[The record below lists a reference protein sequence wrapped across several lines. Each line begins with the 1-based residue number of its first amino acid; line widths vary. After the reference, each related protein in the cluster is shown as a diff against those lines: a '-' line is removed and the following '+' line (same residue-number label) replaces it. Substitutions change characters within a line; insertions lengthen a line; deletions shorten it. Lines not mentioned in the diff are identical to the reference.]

1 MKISF
6 SKAMTVVSV
15 AIVATF
21 TSCTNSPY
29 PGYELDEETGVYA
42 QFYTQ
47 AENGVKPV
55 EGDMLRISLVVK
67 TPTDSILTDS
77 KDPKYNRSGL
87 TYYEFPLMK
96 PEFNGSFEAALAMMS
111 VGDSASFLVSVDSMY
126 KSREMPPFL
135 TKGTMITYDVVLQKI
150 TAKSEVEAQQK
161 KQMEEQQV
169 MMAKMQAEEATT
181 LAKYLAD
188 NKITAKPTESGLY
201 YIETKKGNGKKPNP
215 GDVVKVNYTGRTLD
229 GKIFDTSFEAIAK
242 EAGVFDER
250 RKPYDPIEFPLAQ
263 RQVIQGWEEGLL
275 LMSPGAKGQL
285 IIPSAL
291 GYGAQGGGPIP
302 PFSPLIFDLELISVT
317 AAPKGQ
323 GQVIEGQKVN

>member
-6 SKAMTVVSV
+6 SKSMAVVAV
-15 AIVATF
+15 GIIAAF

-29 PGYELDEETGVYA
+29 PGYELDEATGVYA
-42 QFYTQ
+42 QFFTQ
-47 AENGVKPV
+47 VENGVKPI
-55 EGDMLRISLVVK
+55 EGDLLRIGLVVK
-67 TPTDSILTDS
+67 TDTDSILTDS

-96 PEFNGSFEAALAMMS
+96 PEFSGSFEAALAMMA

-135 TKGTMITYDVVLQKI
+135 KKGAMLTYNVVLQKI
-150 TAKSEVEAQQK
+150 TAKAEVDALQK

-169 MMAKMQAEEATT
+169 MMAKLEAEETATF
-181 LAKYLAD
+181 AKYLAD
-188 NKITAKPTESGLY
+188 NKVTVKPTASGLY
-201 YIETKKGNGKKPNP
+201 FVESKKGSGKKPQA
-215 GDVVKVNYTGRTLD
+215 GDVVKVNYTGRTMD

-250 RKPYDPIEFPLAQ
+250 RKPYDPIEFPLGQ
-263 RQVIQGWEEGLL
+263 RQVIAGWEEGIM
-275 LMSPGAKGQL
+275 LMSVGSKGQL
-285 IIPSAL
+285 IIPSAM

-302 PFSPLIFDLELISVT
+302 PFSPLVFDLELISVT
-317 AAPKGQ
+317 PAPA
-323 GQVIEGQKVN
+323 GQVIQGQKVN

>member
-6 SKAMTVVSV
+6 SKSMTALAVGVVV
-15 AIVATF
+15 TF

-29 PGYELDEETGVYA
+29 PGYELDETTGVYA
-42 QFYTQ
+42 QFYSQ
-47 AENGVKPV
+47 DENGVKPV

-96 PEFNGSFEAALAMMS
+96 PEFSGSFEAALAMMA

-126 KSREMPPFL
+126 KTREMPPFL
-135 TKGTMITYDVVLQKI
+135 TKGTMLTYDVVLQKI
-150 TAKSEVEAQQK
+150 TAKAEVEALQK
-161 KQMEEQQV
+161 KQMEEQQI
-169 MMAKMQAEEATT
+169 MMAKMQGEEAAT
-181 LAKYLAD
+181 LAKYIAD
-188 NKITAKPTESGLY
+188 NKISTQPTATGLY
-201 YIETKKGNGKKPNP
+201 YVETKKGNGKKPNP
-215 GDVVKVNYTGRTLD
+215 GDVVKVNYVGKTLD

-250 RKPYDPIEFPLAQ
+250 RKPYEPIEFPLAQ

-275 LMSPGAKGQL
+275 LMSPGSKGQL

-291 GYGAQGGGPIP
+291 GYGDQGGGPIP
-302 PFSPLIFDLELISVT
+302 PFSTLVFDMELISVT
-317 AAPKGQ
+317 PAPAGK
-323 GQVIEGQKVN
+323 VIQGQKVN